1 MILFKL
7 CLSQSYEYIGNF
19 EKYYRM
25 TNSSSRGTTEKK
37 ASLITFFK
45 KWNLY
50 FFFLLLKEDT
60 CDVLMQY
67 KASSSVS
74 ENVTGIDLQ
83 DKWLSLPDRVQMTVI
98 NEVLSPSIK
107 SWCLLQFISVLVS
120 GNYDCY
126 ILL

>member
-1 MILFKL
+1 MK
-7 CLSQSYEYIGNF
+7 
-19 EKYYRM
+19 
-25 TNSSSRGTTEKK
+25 
-37 ASLITFFK
+37 SL
-45 KWNLY
+45 